1 MRNPHLKVVP
11 YVQVDI
17 CLSDPSEVRTY
28 LYGGTRKLEAG
39 DLIIVPVK
47 DFFGSRSNYYAI
59 KKVHAV
65 RDEPVEDVEQ
75 DWEWVAYLDLTPYLQ
90 ACTDREELRLDMVHI
105 LAEKEK
111 NDMMV
116 AANLSFTALPDP
128 SDHQGIAR

>member
-17 CLSDPSEVRTY
+17 QLSYPVEIRTY
-28 LYGGTRKLEAG
+28 LYGGTRKLEEG
-39 DLIIVPVK
+39 DLVIVPIK
-47 DFFGSRSNYYAI
+47 DFFGSRSGYTI
-59 KKVHAV
+59 KKVRAV

-75 DWEWVAYLDLTPYLQ
+75 DWEWVAWLDLTPYLQ

-116 AANLSFTALPDP
+116 ATNLSFTALPDP